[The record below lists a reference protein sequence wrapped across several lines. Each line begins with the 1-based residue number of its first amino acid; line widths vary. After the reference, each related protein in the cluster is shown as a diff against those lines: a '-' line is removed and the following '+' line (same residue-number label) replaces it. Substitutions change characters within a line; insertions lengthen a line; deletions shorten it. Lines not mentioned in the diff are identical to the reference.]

1 MCGLAAAAVLARAS
15 GRSMAE
21 VGYLRVRPPIKPI
34 TVGELAGLEGV
45 GPPPAMGPLL
55 PTAPKDGAGA

>member
-1 MCGLAAAAVLARAS
+1 
-15 GRSMAE
+15 MAE
-21 VGYLRVRPPIKPI
+21 VGHLRVRPPIKPI